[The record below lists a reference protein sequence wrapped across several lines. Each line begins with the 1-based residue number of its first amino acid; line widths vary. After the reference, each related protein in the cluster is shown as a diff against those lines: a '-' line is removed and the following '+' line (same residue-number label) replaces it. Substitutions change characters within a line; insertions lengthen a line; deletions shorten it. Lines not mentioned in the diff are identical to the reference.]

1 MRDTNSFLRHEEC
14 QCGSSDGRAVYGDP
28 DTQEIHHKFCFV
40 CGATFWPDD
49 REAVK
54 EVNWMAGDFIQHKAT
69 DLGVRRISRATCAR
83 AGYGVG
89 ESNGQPVQVADYCD
103 DTGALVAQKVRYPD
117 KKFEIRGNA
126 QAMGLWQAHRFR
138 NDRGR
143 VLTICEGEIDTLAMD
158 QTLGGKRPCVSLPNG
173 AQSAKRVVA
182 KNIEMLETY
191 ESVIFFFDADAPG
204 REAAVECA
212 ALLTPGKAKIA
223 IPPNGCKDIGEAVEK
238 GLYEELTNAWWE
250 AKTYRPDGILTTEDL
265 QDLLTN
271 EVEVPSVTWPYPKI
285 QGLLRGCREGEI
297 TVISSG
303 TGMGKSQLCRGLAY
317 HMVSEEAKVG
327 YIGLEECAVQT
338 ALGLLGQALDKPLH
352 LDRCGY
358 TPEQLAEEIDKHF
371 KDRLVV
377 LRHDPSSKIAS
388 LLSRIKYMR
397 VSEGCRF
404 VILDH
409 LHMLISNAPE
419 GGERQFIDSTMAQ
432 LRALVES
439 TGIGIILVSHLRKSQ
454 GQAHEES
461 GTISISDLR
470 GSGSIAHYA
479 NSVVFLEAPDR
490 ENEPNLRR
498 LRVGQNRFSGQI
510 SAADSLRYDEATG
523 KLNAVEPMFESMP
536 LEEVPF

>member
-1 MRDTNSFLRHEEC
+1 MHDTNSFLRHEEC
-14 QCGSSDGRAVYGDP
+14 SCGSSDGRAVYGDT
-28 DTQEIHHKFCFV
+28 DTQEVHHKFCFV
-40 CGATFWPDD
+40 CGATFWPDGH
-49 REAVK
+49 EAVK
-54 EVNWMAGDFIQHKAT
+54 EVNWMSGDFIQHSPT
-69 DLGVRRISRATCAR
+69 ELGVRRISRATCAR

-89 ESNGQPVQVADYCD
+89 ESKGQPVQVADYCD
-103 DTGALVAQKVRYPD
+103 DTGVLVAQKVRYPD
-117 KKFEIRGNA
+117 KKFEIKGNA

-143 VLTICEGEIDTLAMD
+143 VLTICEGEIDTLALD

-173 AQSAKRVVA
+173 AQSAKKVVA

-204 REAAVECA
+204 RAAAIECA
-212 ALLTPGKAKIA
+212 SLLTPGKAKIA
-223 IPPNGCKDIGEAVEK
+223 LPPNGCKDVGEAVEK

-250 AKTYRPDGILTTEDL
+250 AKTYRPDGILTTDDL
-265 QDLLTN
+265 RDLLTN

-285 QGLLRGCREGEI
+285 QELLRGCREGEI

-303 TGMGKSQLCRGLAY
+303 TGMGKSQLCRGLAH
-317 HMVSEEAKVG
+317 HMVTENAKVG

-352 LDRCGY
+352 LDRCGLS
-358 TPEQLAEEIDKHF
+358 PEQLADEIDTHF

-377 LRHDPSSKIAS
+377 LKHDPSSKIAS

-439 TGIGIILVSHLRKSQ
+439 TGIGVILVSHLRKSQ

-490 ENEPNLRR
+490 DSEPNLRR
-498 LRVGQNRFSGQI
+498 LRVGKNRFSGQI
-510 SAADSLRYDEATG
+510 GEADCLRYDEATG
-523 KLNAVEPMFESMP
+523 KLNAVEPMFESTP